1 MENSKIDTNE
11 VVIAGIITRLE
22 YGFSCTGEK
31 FQKGIIKAKRSS
43 GTFDEI
49 PVVISER
56 ILDKETDYKDKF
68 VEIKGNL
75 RVYREK
81 NRKKN
86 LYIFASEIFTSE
98 YGVWNSNEVILT
110 GYICKEPYLRKTPVT
125 ERNIADVLVAYN
137 HRYGK
142 TFYIPCI
149 FWGRDAKYV
158 SELPVG
164 TKIEISGRV
173 QSREY
178 KKKITE
184 EEYETRVA
192 YEVSAKEI
200 KVVPDDKD

>member
-1 MENSKIDTNE
+1 M
-11 VVIAGIITRLE
+11 
-22 YGFSCTGEK
+22 
-31 FQKGIIKAKRSS
+31 
-43 GTFDEI
+43 
-49 PVVISER
+49 
-56 ILDKETDYKDKF
+56 
-68 VEIKGNL
+68 
-75 RVYREK
+75 
-81 NRKKN
+81 
-86 LYIFASEIFTSE
+86 
-98 YGVWNSNEVILT
+98 
-110 GYICKEPYLRKTPVT
+110 RKTPVT

-178 KKKITE
+178 KKITE